1 MRPMNHHRTRPK
13 TPCQKYSV
21 GNVTVVGNFMQLIV
35 LILVDVYMASVL
47 TTVRIKTLPD
57 LLKVI
62 NYLEAEEIKRILM
75 VSAVYSTHVL

>member
-1 MRPMNHHRTRPK
+1 M
-13 TPCQKYSV
+13 
-21 GNVTVVGNFMQLIV
+21 TVVGSFMQLIV
-35 LILVDVYMASVL
+35 LILVDVYVASVL